1 MALVGSKYRPRGCS
15 LFAGWY
21 LLVPET
27 REIEGTPSMYRDL
40 AISNPL
46 HPLSSSFC
54 LLCTIWLTYTKGE
67 TKLRIKSPDACNAFF
82 IKVSELYGLK
92 CVTHIIYTYNATRVY
107 PPRVPLYPCHFNF
120 PRFHGVSWIFTAFF
134 AIVYACTRVISFPF
148 LSSVAGKLQSLR
160 VISQIFRIAV
170 QLGLIFSDCE

>member
-1 MALVGSKYRPRGCS
+1 MFSICRVISVSPGDTRNWRDTLYVSRPRNIQPPTS
-15 LFAGWY
+15 TL
-21 LLVPET
+21 
-27 REIEGTPSMYRDL
+27 
-40 AISNPL
+40 
-46 HPLSSSFC
+46 LSSSFC

-120 PRFHGVSWIFTAFF
+120 PRFHGISWIFTAFF
-134 AIVYACTRVISFPF
+134 AIVYACTRIISFPF

-170 QLGLIFSDCE
+170 QLGLIFSDYK